1 MRPLPD
7 DSPQYRHRT
16 AGRLATAVI
25 AGLLTLA
32 SPASQAAFS
41 HAGRWFQVEVVI
53 FAYDGHDALETEK
66 LPDHGPLQQPD
77 RIQLLHSRKGT
88 PETGVPDLV
97 RDAFIRLP
105 SSMRTLNIAKKRL
118 ADRGDY
124 RVLYHAAWRQP
135 IFKHINSI
143 PLYLRAGNDLG
154 DRRELE
160 GTLNVSVD
168 VYLAVEADLRL
179 SIPRTGA
186 PAAAPPAT
194 SEPGDDWHARAYQAE
209 AVYPELA
216 TEGPF
221 GTVPQ
226 SRFHT
231 IALQEKRGRIRS
243 TEVHYFDHP
252 RLGMLVTFTRY
263 EAPPVAPPGEAGA
276 DINLETRGLDD

>member
-1 MRPLPD
+1 MRLLPD
-7 DSPQYRHRT
+7 ESRHPRRLS
-16 AGRLATAVI
+16 AGPLAPLALACLLALSSATAN
-25 AGLLTLA
+25 
-32 SPASQAAFS
+32 AAFS

-53 FAYDGHDALETEK
+53 FAYDGHDALLTEK
-66 LPDHGPLQQPD
+66 LPDHGPLQEPTRVQY
-77 RIQLLHSRKGT
+77 LHSRKGT

-105 SSMRTLNIAKKRL
+105 SSMRTLNIPKKRL

-143 PLYLRAGNDLG
+143 PIYVRGGNNLG

-160 GTLNVSVD
+160 GLLKISVD

-179 SIPRTGA
+179 SIPRSA
-186 PAAAPPAT
+186 QAPVPAVAEPAA
-194 SEPGDDWHARAYQAE
+194 DWHTRAYEAE
-209 AVYPELA
+209 TVYPELNQA
-216 TEGPF
+216 GPF
-221 GTVPQ
+221 GTVQP

-243 TEVHYFDHP
+243 SEVHYFDHP

-263 EAPPVAPPGEAGA
+263 EAPPVPPPGDPGSEF
-276 DINLETRGLDD
+276 DLETRGLDD